1 MPDWISPSVLKD
13 ILLSMLALYGAV
25 LSTFNYTQSV
35 RKERRS
41 VVVSLSTAM
50 PTYGAIVGDCFAKI
64 EAINAGHRPVTISTL
79 ALEVPE
85 GQRLFSTGS
94 GGAPGMSDT
103 QLPISLADGQSAQ
116 VFFSY
121 KAIGDTLV
129 RYGCTQKIK
138 LTPICED
145 SFGTVY
151 KGKLWEVDPQ
161 QLVRM

>member
-94 GGAPGMSDT
+94 GGAPGMSPNCRSASRT
-103 QLPISLADGQSAQ
+103 VNLP
-116 VFFSY
+116 
-121 KAIGDTLV
+121 K
-129 RYGCTQKIK
+129 C
-138 LTPICED
+138 
-145 SFGTVY
+145 SFPTRLSVI
-151 KGKLWEVDPQ
+151 LW
-161 QLVRM
+161 